1 MDKNNRLRLIIEL
14 KDENQELWILKN
26 ERLDNHGCWINIKI
40 MDIEQTVDL
49 IRKKNIDV
57 E

>member
-1 MDKNNRLRLIIEL
+1 MKIIE
-14 KDENQELWILKN
+14 ELWILEKY
-26 ERLDNHGCWINIKI
+26 WINIKI

>member
-1 MDKNNRLRLIIEL
+1 MSGYQKN
-14 KDENQELWILKN
+14 K
-26 ERLDNHGCWINIKI
+26 RLDKHGYWINIKI